1 MIALLTLVLSVKDFI
16 YDPKNQLLFQ
26 IFNFVVFVAILIY
39 LLRNKIGIGKV
50 FDDRAASIRKDLD
63 KARVEKAEAERKL
76 EEVEARLSKLD
87 QEVAEMRAES
97 EREAERET
105 ARIREA
111 AALEAEKIK
120 QMAAREIEGAMKE
133 ARAELRAFVADNS
146 VGLAEAI
153 IKRELKPE
161 DNSRLLNKYVEELRE
176 VAK

>member
-1 MIALLTLVLSVKDFI
+1 LIALVTLLASVKDFI
-16 YDPKNQLLFQ
+16 FDPKYQPLWQ
-26 IFNFVVFVAILIY
+26 IFNFIVFVALIVY

-50 FDDRAASIRKDLD
+50 FNDRAASIRKELD
-63 KARVEKAEAERKL
+63 KARIEKAEAERKL
-76 EEVEARLSKLD
+76 TEVEARLSKLD
-87 QEVAEMRAES
+87 QEVAGMRAEA

-111 AALEAEKIK
+111 AAQEAEKIR
-120 QMAAREIEGAMKE
+120 QMANREIEGAMKE
-133 ARAELRAFVADNS
+133 ARAELRAFVAENS

-161 DNSRLLNKYVEELRE
+161 DNRRILNKYVEELRE